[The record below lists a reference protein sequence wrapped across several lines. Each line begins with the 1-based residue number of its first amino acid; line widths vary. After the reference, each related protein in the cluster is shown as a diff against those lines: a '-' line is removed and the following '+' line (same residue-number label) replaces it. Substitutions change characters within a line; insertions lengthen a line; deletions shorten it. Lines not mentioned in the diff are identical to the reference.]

1 MKTKIIFFLFIA
13 VFTCNQIQAQI
24 NINDYKYVIVPNKF
38 DFLNEPD
45 QYRLNTLTKVLL
57 EKHGFTTIMEDEKF
71 PDDAVLNN
79 CLSLKANV
87 LNESGVFNSKLKV
100 QLKNCKNEVVFTTA
114 IGSSREKMYQV
125 AYTLALRQAFRSFH
139 TINYQYQENPDILAY
154 SKNGNKVDNIEIEK
168 LKEEIKVLKEEK
180 EAQNNVAKNVAKVD
194 TTLIEDTKVIES
206 ITKVEETVAVDV
218 LTAVRITNGYQLKDN
233 ALQVV
238 YTIKKT
244 GIPNVYIVEDKE
256 AIIYMLNAS
265 WVMEYYENE
274 KLQSKTYTIKF

>member
-71 PDDAVLNN
+71 SDDAVLNN

>member
-218 LTAVRITNGYQLKDN
+218 LTAVRIANGYQLKDN

-265 WVMEYYENE
+265 WVMEYYQNE

>member
-218 LTAVRITNGYQLKDN
+218 LTAVRIANGYQLKDN